1 MQLDAKME
9 PASKRSRT
17 LPGAQLACFMDLPVD
32 VIRIVQEKT
41 FDATTRLRLQSL
53 IPKAMWARRETDSQL
68 SLIEYCSKR
77 GRLAD
82 NRTTMEFLFA
92 RTEASAREILESMAD
107 FPVFVRGKNLMA
119 DIAEKLR
126 DASELPSAQDI
137 AGDFIMIYGA
147 IQRLAHR
154 SVEFFDKFVATDM
167 FGHMK
172 IAFPRG
178 GIRLY
183 EWICRAENER
193 LFRRVRDLA
202 RDDPWFRAIEKNC
215 ETRVFEIKMSGD
227 CDSDVVALFDTAVS
241 NMNMP
246 VVRDLF
252 DRASKI
258 RKDRLPD
265 S

>member
-17 LPGAQLACFMDLPVD
+17 LPCFMDLPVD

-82 NRTTMEFLFA
+82 NRATMEFLFA

-119 DIAEKLR
+119 DIAAEKLR

-137 AGDFIMIYGA
+137 AGDFITIYGA
-147 IQRLAHR
+147 MQRLAYR

-215 ETRVFEIKMSGD
+215 ETRVFEIKMD

-241 NMNMP
+241 TMNMP

-258 RKDRLPD
+258 RTREMAKNV
-265 S
+265 